1 MKPISKIKILTLL
14 AALPLA
20 SVAQHQKA
28 DPVLPLDPVVRTGKL
43 PNGFTYYIRHNEEPK
58 HRVLLYLVNKAGS
71 VLEDEDQRGLA
82 HFMEHMSFNGTKHF
96 PHNDL
101 VDYLQKAGVRF
112 GADLNAYTSF
122 DETVYQLPIPSD
134 NPELLKGGIEIMR
147 DWAQEATLDPTE
159 INKERGVVL
168 EEKRLGKGAQERM
181 RRAYWPILLNNSRY
195 GERIPIGLDTVLD
208 NFKRPQIY
216 RFYHDWYRP
225 DLQALIIVGDVN
237 ADSLVKVIKATFG
250 DLRKPEHERPRT
262 KYTVPLTGKN
272 QFIAVTDKE
281 MPATVA
287 EVIIKH
293 QQPPLKTAT
302 DYRNAIIQGL
312 FNQMLAARYAE
323 LSRKADVPFIR
334 GGAEI
339 SPLIGGLDNYG
350 ASIVAKSGELEQG
363 FKAVWRETERVKRFG
378 FTATELER
386 AKEAYLNNIENGL
399 KEKDKTNSQS
409 YVKEYQE
416 YFLQGVTAPGI
427 AVEYKLTKDDLPG
440 ISLAEVNALT
450 GIYIKNTN
458 RDILIMAPDKD
469 KNSLPDET
477 SVNGWMKAVETES
490 LKPYSDNVSNK
501 PLFTTTPVSGKILSE
516 QQDKELH
523 TITFTLSN
531 GVKVIL
537 KPTTFKNDEIIFN
550 GFASGGTSLYNDAD
564 YQSAANAGTVI
575 PAGGAGNYSADQLDK
590 YLEGKELSVSPYINE
605 RFEGIRGSSTNRDLE
620 TALQLV
626 YAYFTQPRKD
636 AVIFNGIIVKSKAS
650 LLNRSDDPSS
660 VFSDTVSAIIGNY
673 NIRRTGPTL
682 EKISAINLDKA
693 YQIYKERFADAS
705 GFSFVF
711 TGSIDTTVIKP
722 LLEKYLGS
730 LPATE
735 SHEMAR
741 DLDIH
746 APGGKIDKN
755 VYKGSEPKSTV
766 ILDFSGKFDYSSEN
780 KVKLDALKECLEIR
794 LLQRLR
800 EDESGVY
807 SPGVFANSAKL
818 PQPHYSFVVQ
828 FGCAPQNVNKL
839 IASTLDE
846 ISKLKA
852 SGPSQENVDKWRVE
866 EKTSM
871 AIQMQNNGFWL
882 NYISS
887 QLQSGDFLGEVNSY
901 NAQLD
906 KITAAAIKEMAEQ
919 YLSGDNYIRLVL
931 LPETATT
938 TK

>member
-1 MKPISKIKILTLL
+1 M
-14 AALPLA
+14 
-20 SVAQHQKA
+20 
-28 DPVLPLDPVVRTGKL
+28 
-43 PNGFTYYIRHNEEPK
+43 
-58 HRVLLYLVNKAGS
+58 
-71 VLEDEDQRGLA
+71 
-82 HFMEHMSFNGTKHF
+82 
-96 PHNDL
+96 
-101 VDYLQKAGVRF
+101 
-112 GADLNAYTSF
+112 
-122 DETVYQLPIPSD
+122 
-134 NPELLKGGIEIMR
+134 
-147 DWAQEATLDPTE
+147 
-159 INKERGVVL
+159 
-168 EEKRLGKGAQERM
+168 
-181 RRAYWPILLNNSRY
+181 
-195 GERIPIGLDTVLD
+195 
-208 NFKRPQIY
+208 
-216 RFYHDWYRP
+216 
-225 DLQALIIVGDVN
+225 
-237 ADSLVKVIKATFG
+237 
-250 DLRKPEHERPRT
+250 
-262 KYTVPLTGKN
+262 
-272 QFIAVTDKE
+272 
-281 MPATVA
+281 
-287 EVIIKH
+287 
-293 QQPPLKTAT
+293 
-302 DYRNAIIQGL
+302 
-312 FNQMLAARYAE
+312 
-323 LSRKADVPFIR
+323 
-334 GGAEI
+334 
-339 SPLIGGLDNYG
+339 
-350 ASIVAKSGELEQG
+350 
-363 FKAVWRETERVKRFG
+363 
-378 FTATELER
+378 
-386 AKEAYLNNIENGL
+386 
-399 KEKDKTNSQS
+399 
-409 YVKEYQE
+409 
-416 YFLQGVTAPGI
+416 
-427 AVEYKLTKDDLPG
+427 
-440 ISLAEVNALT
+440 
-450 GIYIKNTN
+450 
-458 RDILIMAPDKD
+458 
-469 KNSLPDET
+469 
-477 SVNGWMKAVETES
+477 
-490 LKPYSDNVSNK
+490 
-501 PLFTTTPVSGKILSE
+501 
-516 QQDKELH
+516 
-523 TITFTLSN
+523 
-531 GVKVIL
+531 
-537 KPTTFKNDEIIFN
+537 
-550 GFASGGTSLYNDAD
+550 
-564 YQSAANAGTVI
+564 
-575 PAGGAGNYSADQLDK
+575 DK